1 MFIKAMAKNFMYK
14 VPTYFRVCFV
24 IIIVREE
31 SQIMLKFRRKSLSKR
46 ENSAAIFLVFLR
58 VNPIAQRAY
67 YRFLHCCYRFL
78 HCCYRFL
85 HCCYRFLHCCY
96 RFLHCCYRFLH
107 CVTDFCTVLGD
118 VWDQL
123 HSNQPIT
130 AQKHLLVYY
139 YVFKCTIR
147 LIMQVWRRH

>member
-1 MFIKAMAKNFMYK
+1 MAKNFMYK

-85 HCCYRFLHCCY
+85 HCCYRFLHC
-96 RFLHCCYRFLH
+96 
-107 CVTDFCTVLGD
+107 VTDFCTVLQIFALFWVMFGINCTRI
-118 VWDQL
+118 
-123 HSNQPIT
+123 NQSQPRNICLYIIMCLNVLYALSCRFGAGT
-130 AQKHLLVYY
+130 
-139 YVFKCTIR
+139 KC
-147 LIMQVWRRH
+147 

>member
-67 YRFLHCCYRFL
+67 YS
-78 HCCYRFL
+78 
-85 HCCYRFLHCCY
+85 
-96 RFLHCCYRFLH
+96 FLH

-147 LIMQVWRRH
+147 LIMQGWRRH